1 MWKKAENRF
10 AIYSLVFLCLYIFIF
25 VNAIMTDITSSIK
38 LESPFGIDF
47 AVYYTT
53 GKMVTAGNIENIYN
67 VPVHHAALEG
77 LLQREI
83 PFLLSWVYPP
93 TFLLVILPFSIL
105 PYYVGL
111 AFWQITTFL
120 LALWAVYLLIPKHKN
135 LAFLFCGFPGV
146 LMNFRWGQNGFLNTS
161 LLAFGLYFLER
172 SPVFSGL
179 MFGLLAYKP
188 QIAFFPII
196 VLLMNK
202 KWRVLMWTIFFA
214 VLSSLVSAII
224 FGFDIWAIFLRSFSN
239 STTALLDTFWEKVAA
254 IEPTFYSVFRLA
266 GISRNTSYLLQGIV
280 MILEFTIVFWI
291 CRKTERISLRGSS
304 LVLGILISSPYFVQY
319 DLVILSIPLVLLSY
333 DLLEHG
339 YRRHEL
345 ALLFLLW
352 ILPLVNWPLVA
363 FTGIQISPFV
373 LVVVLAMVCMR
384 VINDKRSADFQKQ
397 RQLVEMREIRL

>member
-120 LALWAVYLLIPKHKN
+120 LALWAVYLLIPKYKN

-179 MFGLLAYKP
+179 MFGLLAY
-188 QIAFFPII
+188 
-196 VLLMNK
+196 
-202 KWRVLMWTIFFA
+202 
-214 VLSSLVSAII
+214 
-224 FGFDIWAIFLRSFSN
+224 
-239 STTALLDTFWEKVAA
+239 
-254 IEPTFYSVFRLA
+254 
-266 GISRNTSYLLQGIV
+266 
-280 MILEFTIVFWI
+280 
-291 CRKTERISLRGSS
+291 
-304 LVLGILISSPYFVQY
+304 
-319 DLVILSIPLVLLSY
+319 
-333 DLLEHG
+333 
-339 YRRHEL
+339 
-345 ALLFLLW
+345 
-352 ILPLVNWPLVA
+352 
-363 FTGIQISPFV
+363 
-373 LVVVLAMVCMR
+373 
-384 VINDKRSADFQKQ
+384 
-397 RQLVEMREIRL
+397 

>member
-120 LALWAVYLLIPKHKN
+120 LALWAVYLLIPKYKN

-239 STTALLDTFWEKVAA
+239 STTALLDTIWEKVSA

-266 GISRNTSYLLQGIV
+266 GISKNTSYILQGIV
-280 MILEFTIVFWI
+280 MILALTIVFWI
-291 CRKTERISLRGSS
+291 FRKTERVSLKGSS
-304 LVLGILISSPYFVQY
+304 LILGIFISSPYYVQY
-319 DLVILSIPLVLLSY
+319 DLVILSIPLILLFY

-339 YRRHEL
+339 CRRHEL
-345 ALLFLLW
+345 ALLSLLW

-373 LVVVLAMVCMR
+373 LVVILAMVYMR
-384 VINDKRSADFQKQ
+384 VLNDKRSADFQKQ